1 MRVEFENLY
10 YERDGKV
17 ARVVLNRP
25 RLLNAMN
32 YPAVCDLDAVSQR
45 LEDDP
50 DIRVVTIEGAG
61 RAFCTGIDLKDLSA
75 GKIDM
80 SYHTPWERALRRF
93 ETMEAIVICLIHGY
107 ALGGGLQ
114 LALASDIRVATPS
127 ARLGLPAIKE
137 GLIPGLGTLRLARY
151 IGLGRAKRLILSG
164 DLIDGEEAL
173 RIGLVDHL
181 VSEDEEKRA
190 EEFREIVH
198 KYLEVNSE
206 GCRLSKLA
214 TYACFDLGFEE
225 FFERYLKLQDRAM
238 SSEDFRE
245 AMAAYREDRRPVW
258 K

>member
-1 MRVEFENLY
+1 MRIELENLY
-10 YERDGKV
+10 YEKDGKV
-17 ARVVLNRP
+17 AQVVLNRP

-45 LEDDP
+45 LEDDQEV
-50 DIRVVTIEGAG
+50 RVVTIEGAG
-61 RAFCTGIDLKDLSA
+61 RAFCTGIDLKDLSV

-93 ETMEAIVICLIHGY
+93 ETMDKIVICLIHGY

-114 LALASDIRVATPS
+114 LALACDIRVSTPS
-127 ARLGLPAIKE
+127 AQMGLPAIKE

-151 IGLGRAKRLILSG
+151 IGLGRAKQLILSG
-164 DLIDGEEAL
+164 DLIDGEEAQ

-190 EEFREIVH
+190 KEFHEIVQ
-198 KYLEVNSE
+198 KYLQVNSE

-214 TYACFDLGFEE
+214 TYACFDMDFDR
-225 FFERYLKLQDRAM
+225 FFERYLKLQDQAM
-238 SSEDFRE
+238 SSEDFQE
-245 AMAAYREDRRPVW
+245 AMAAYREERQPVW